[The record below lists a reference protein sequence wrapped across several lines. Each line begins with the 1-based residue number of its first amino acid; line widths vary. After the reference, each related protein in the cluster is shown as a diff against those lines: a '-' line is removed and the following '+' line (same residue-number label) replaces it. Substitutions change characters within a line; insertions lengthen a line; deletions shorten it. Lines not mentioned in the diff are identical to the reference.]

1 MGFWICGKLSLV
13 QPFERRMMSEVRSG
27 DAVDD
32 PGTGQTSNFSG
43 AAAAAVGDS
52 VPADFGW
59 PNLTRDS
66 AQVSGC

>member
-1 MGFWICGKLSLV
+1 MEIARMRL
-13 QPFERRMMSEVRSG
+13 MMSEVRSG

-52 VPADFGW
+52 V
-59 PNLTRDS
+59 RRIS
-66 AQVSGC
+66 AGPT